1 MGERIHNTV
10 RKKPLLNE
18 EYVARLES
26 TLLKRYG
33 RYLQHGDRFAV
44 VRSEAAADA
53 WTLAV
58 TFENADQSLHL
69 PVELALV
76 GSENPK
82 LRNDEA
88 RDVLIDF
95 LDYVFD
101 RYFQGGRQITLP
113 LDWAALPFGEYS
125 VRARGWEKN
134 MRLEH
139 AADRLL
145 AGEPVEDVLDG

>member
-1 MGERIHNTV
+1 V
-10 RKKPLLNE
+10 RKKPLLTPE
-18 EYVARLES
+18 LVSKLEA
-26 TLLKRYG
+26 TLLKNYG
-33 RYLQHGDRFAV
+33 RYLEYGELFRVTHFDIAP
-44 VRSEAAADA
+44 DA
-53 WTLAV
+53 WQLSV
-58 TFENADQSLHL
+58 TFENADRTLHL

-76 GSENPK
+76 AAENPR
-82 LRNDEA
+82 LRDDEA

-101 RYFQGGRQITLP
+101 RYFQGSRAITIP

-134 MRLEH
+134 MKLEE

-145 AGEPVEDVLDG
+145 AGEPVEDVFDD